1 MAKIYDCF
9 LFFNELE
16 LLDLRLNLLNEVVD
30 KFVIVES
37 TITFSGNSKKV
48 FFEENKN
55 KFEEFK
61 DKIIHVIIDDTPDDF
76 INLPFII
83 EPISKKDEF
92 SNKVLEYVNKS
103 TGWDRK
109 SEKQW
114 GREIYQRQS
123 IIKALI
129 DCADDD
135 IIITSDVDEIPN
147 PIELRNINCNDND
160 VIEFKQNMFY
170 YNLNSLKERG
180 WSGPKL
186 NKWSLLKEN
195 SIASIRENKL
205 TNNII
210 ENGGWHLSFMGGE
223 DRIKDKIEAYA
234 HQEFNNDYIKSN
246 ISNNITDSNDPFF
259 RGSLLNINIE
269 EEFPEKLLKIV
280 REKYNYMIK

>member
-1 MAKIYDCF
+1 MSKIYDCF
-9 LFFNELE
+9 LFFNELD
-16 LLDLRLNLLNEVVD
+16 LLDIRLNLLNDIVD
-30 KFVIVES
+30 KFVIIES
-37 TITFSGNSKKV
+37 TVTFSGNSKKL

-61 DKIIHVIIDDTPDDF
+61 HKIIHVIIDDTPHDF
-76 INLPFII
+76 INLPFIV
-83 EPISKKDEF
+83 EPISKKDYSF
-92 SNKVLEYVNKS
+92 NKVLEYVNKS
-103 TGWDRK
+103 TGWNRET
-109 SEKQW
+109 EKQW

-129 DCADDD
+129 DCVDDD
-135 IIITSDVDEIPN
+135 IIIISDVDEIPN
-147 PIELRNINCNDND
+147 PLELRSISCSDND
-160 VIEFKQNMFY
+160 VIEFKQNMFC

-205 TNNII
+205 TNKFL

-223 DRIKDKIEAYA
+223 NRIKDKIEAYS

-246 ISNNITDSNDPFF
+246 ISNNISCSNDPFF
-259 RGSLLNINIE
+259 RGRLSNVNIE
-269 EEFPEKLLKIV
+269 EEFPDKLLKIV
-280 REKYNYMIK
+280 KEKYKYMIK